1 MLFEKGTFRNKS
13 SKNIKNVNLI
23 TKKIQGTSP
32 MCLIYHPSGQTII
45 QDSNKIQINSK
56 MSMMGESL
64 LKFIQ
69 GRKERPK

>member
-13 SKNIKNVNLI
+13 SKKIKNVNLI

-45 QDSNKIQINSK
+45 QDSN
-56 MSMMGESL
+56 
-64 LKFIQ
+64 
-69 GRKERPK
+69 